1 MKILVTGG
9 NRGLGET
16 IVKNLG
22 ADSISRENG
31 FDITKDVDK
40 IVSKS
45 LEYNVFVNNAFDGPP
60 QEAHANFGQ
69 TLLLLKK

>member
-16 IVKNLG
+16 IVKDLG
-22 ADSISRENG
+22 ADSISRETG

-40 IVSKS
+40 IHRVSKDKDPDRVKHDTTS
-45 LEYNVFVNNAFDGPP
+45 GS
-60 QEAHANFGQ
+60 G
-69 TLLLLKK
+69 